1 VTVRRRPFPI
11 RMPVLMSRIGTG
23 YDGAIRQYPII
34 FPALKWL
41 AKPYTFHHYR
51 YRTPYFVAEF
61 KLTHKIIFH
70 MLSYEK

>member
-1 VTVRRRPFPI
+1 
-11 RMPVLMSRIGTG
+11 MPVLMSRIGTG

-61 KLTHKIIFH
+61 KWQN
-70 MLSYEK
+70 SN